1 MLKVENHENTYHYV
15 SFVSIFSTFFKI
27 YVHQLVL
34 HYHSY
39 AFVSIFSHGRQ
50 NRESTQSLDQMAA
63 HIPCPD
69 LPHACL
75 HALPRFHAH
84 DLNIPQGGEQKIL
97 LVQMKTYWRR
107 TNAST
112 TVCTGMLPSTL
123 ITNHP
128 RKLGPRPFWTDPA
141 FASTVFCPWRSGWN
155 ASIGFLNHCCNLFWR
170 THVPTVL
177 VEFRERVKHLFV
189 SLDHEGTRAV
199 ATCS

>member
-1 MLKVENHENTYHYV
+1 MAEHTLEKTIVMLKVEKHENTYHYV

-141 FASTVFCPWRSGWN
+141 FASTVFCP
-155 ASIGFLNHCCNLFWR
+155 
-170 THVPTVL
+170 
-177 VEFRERVKHLFV
+177 
-189 SLDHEGTRAV
+189 
-199 ATCS
+199 